1 MPGGEEPGTTQLVAA
16 VTRLVN
22 AAVKA
27 GVPAADAVRT
37 LAG

>member
-1 MPGGEEPGTTQLVAA
+1 MPGGEDPGSTQLVAA

-22 AAVKA
+22 AAVRA
-27 GVPAADAVRT
+27 GIAPADAVRT

>member
-22 AAVKA
+22 AAVMA
-27 GVPAADAVRT
+27 GLPATDAVQT